1 MIPLFNPFS
10 KKDEPTDGVSV
21 LTSLRTG
28 IMSKITPSE
37 ETETSTAEAAE
48 ADTAV
53 PPASAALA
61 GFNENDVP
69 DLDAVAGY
77 LLQFAAKAGKIKPE
91 HNSSISA
98 DNILDIRNFRSVL
111 YFADWEFTR
120 RHGRRLTDIVWYA
133 SDYDYNINTASRFD
147 VILDPEIFAF
157 GYRIVGEKKSN
168 HLLTKVSLRADH
180 DNYDFTPALG
190 NEVKT
195 HLEHIVAAYTAMSSR
210 PRTFPSSYEPKGGDA
225 RTYYDLD
232 LMEIAAIERR
242 EHRVK
247 VKPFM
252 SLEDKKFDPSNFFVF
267 RNNVQF
273 DFYRSLTDH
282 DGRFA
287 SALLKITGDKFFAEN
302 PEKLHIRSTFAN
314 PLWET
319 DDDVSVMA
327 VDEETGYGTEYMI
340 RLEGKTFYIFALLT
354 DAEYASLTDSQH
366 EFFKIAPED
375 DFDSLAGT
383 PDPKKE
389 RLIEFRGECK
399 INLDLHVVMDETRET
414 GVQTSF
420 SEVKFKLI

>member
-1 MIPLFNPFS
+1 M
-10 KKDEPTDGVSV
+10 

-28 IMSKITPSE
+28 IMAKITPTDEAVTEQAE
-37 ETETSTAEAAE
+37 ELDDVNTL
-48 ADTAV
+48 
-53 PPASAALA
+53 PPVTPGLSVLP
-61 GFNENDVP
+61 NREVP

-77 LLQFAAKAGKIKPE
+77 ILQFAEKAGKIKPE
-91 HNSSISA
+91 HSTSISA
-98 DNILDIRNFRSVL
+98 DNILDIRNFRSLL

-120 RHGRRLTDIVWYA
+120 RHNRRLTDIVWYA

-147 VILDPEIFAF
+147 VILDHNVFDF
-157 GYRIVGEKKSN
+157 GYRIVGEKKTN
-168 HLLTKVSLRADH
+168 HLLTKVSLRRDFENH
-180 DNYDFTPALG
+180 DFTAALG
-190 NEVKT
+190 HEVKT
-195 HLEHIVAAYTAMSSR
+195 HLEHIVAAYTTMASR
-210 PRTFPSSYEPKGGDA
+210 PRTFPSAYEPKGGDS

-232 LMEIAAIERR
+232 LLEIAAIERR

-252 SLEDKKFDPSNFFVF
+252 GLEDKKFDPATFALF

-282 DGRFA
+282 DARFA
-287 SALLKITGDKFFAEN
+287 AALLKITGNKFFAEN
-302 PEKLHIRSTFAN
+302 PEKLHIRSTFAT
-314 PLWET
+314 PMWET
-319 DDDVSVMA
+319 DEDISVMS
-327 VDEETGYGTEYMI
+327 VDEETGYGKEYMI

-399 INLDLHVVMDETRET
+399 IKLDLHVVMDPSRET
-414 GVQTSF
+414 GVKTSF
-420 SEVKFKLI
+420 GEVAFRLV

>member
-10 KKDEPTDGVSV
+10 KKDESTDPVSM

-28 IMSKITPSE
+28 IMSKISTSDETDSE
-37 ETETSTAEAAE
+37 HEESYEQE
-48 ADTAV
+48 NPDV
-53 PPASAALA
+53 GSSSLQSIP
-61 GFNENDVP
+61 ENDVP
-69 DLDAVAGY
+69 DLDTVAGY
-77 LLQFAAKAGKIKPE
+77 MLQFAEKAGKIKPE
-91 HNSSISA
+91 HSTTISA
-98 DNILDIRNFRSVL
+98 DNILDIRNFRNVL

-120 RHGRRLTDIVWYA
+120 RHGRRLTDITWYA

-147 VILDPEIFAF
+147 VILDHNVFDF
-157 GYRIVGEKKSN
+157 GYRIVGEKRTN
-168 HLLTKVSLRADH
+168 HLLTKVSLRREHEGH
-180 DNYDFTPALG
+180 DFSAGLSH
-190 NEVKT
+190 EVKT
-195 HLEHIVAAYTAMSSR
+195 HLEHIISAYTTMASR
-210 PRTFPSSYEPKGGDA
+210 PRTFPSAYEPKGGDS

-252 SLEDKKFDPSNFFVF
+252 SLGDKKFNPATFASF

-287 SALLKITGDKFFAEN
+287 SALLKITGNKFFAEN
-302 PEKLHIRSTFAN
+302 PEKLHIRSTFPT

-319 DDDVSVMA
+319 DEDISLMS

-340 RLEGKTFYIFALLT
+340 RLEGKSFYIFALLT

-375 DFDSLAGT
+375 DFDSLAGK

-399 INLDLHVVMDETRET
+399 INLDLHVVMDSSRET
-414 GVQTSF
+414 GVKTSF
-420 SEVKFKLI
+420 AEVKFRLV

>member
-1 MIPLFNPFS
+1 MIQLFNPFS
-10 KKDEPTDGVSV
+10 KKDESTDTVSM

-37 ETETSTAEAAE
+37 EQPHDVKENLDTDVESGQEAPE
-48 ADTAV
+48 HSV
-53 PPASAALA
+53 LPV
-61 GFNENDVP
+61 NDIP

-77 LLQFAAKAGKIKPE
+77 MLQFAEKIGKIKPE
-91 HNSSISA
+91 HSTSISE

-120 RHGRRLTDIVWYA
+120 RHGRRLTEIVWYA

-147 VILDPEIFAF
+147 VILDHEVFDF
-157 GYRIVGEKKSN
+157 GYRIVGEKRTN
-168 HLLTKVSLRADH
+168 HLLTKVSLRRDH
-180 DNYDFTPALG
+180 NDYNFAFALG
-190 NEVKT
+190 HEVRT
-195 HLEHIVAAYTAMSSR
+195 HLEHIVAAYTAMASR
-210 PRTFPSSYEPKGGDA
+210 PRTFPSSYEPKGGDS

-232 LMEIAAIERR
+232 LTEIAAIERR

-252 SLEDKKFDPSNFFVF
+252 SLEDKKFDPANFTLF

-287 SALLKITGDKFFAEN
+287 SALLKITGNKFFAEN
-302 PEKLHIRSTFAN
+302 PEKLHIRSAFPH

-319 DDDVSVMA
+319 DDEISVMD
-327 VDEETGYGTEYMI
+327 VDEETGFGKEYMI
-340 RLEGKTFYIFALLT
+340 RLEGKSFYIFALLT

-375 DFDSLAGT
+375 DFDSLAGK
-383 PDPKKE
+383 PDPNKE

-399 INLDLHVVMDETRET
+399 INLDLHVVTDPTRET
-414 GVQTSF
+414 GVKTSF
-420 SEVKFKLI
+420 AEVKFRLV

>member
-1 MIPLFNPFS
+1 M
-10 KKDEPTDGVSV
+10 

-28 IMSKITPSE
+28 IMSKITPSDEAEGTTKESPQE
-37 ETETSTAEAAE
+37 EEIS
-48 ADTAV
+48 
-53 PPASAALA
+53 PLSAPTLSVMPT
-61 GFNENDVP
+61 NDVP

-77 LLQFAAKAGKIKPE
+77 MLQFAEKAGKIKPE
-91 HNSSISA
+91 HSITISQ
-98 DNILDIRNFRSVL
+98 DNILDIRNFRSML

-147 VILDPEIFAF
+147 VILDHSVFEF
-157 GYRIVGEKKSN
+157 GYRIVGEKKTN
-168 HLLTKVSLRADH
+168 HLLTKVSLRRDH
-180 DNYDFTPALG
+180 DDYDFTPALG

-195 HLEHIVAAYTAMSSR
+195 HLEHIVAAYTAMALR
-210 PRTFPSSYEPKGGDA
+210 PRTFPSSYEPKGGDS

-232 LMEIAAIERR
+232 LAEIAAIERR

-252 SLEDKKFDPSNFFVF
+252 SLEDKKFNPETFTAF

-287 SALLKITGDKFFAEN
+287 SALLKITGGKFFSEN
-302 PEKLHIRSTFAN
+302 PEKLHIRSTFPT
-314 PLWET
+314 PLWEI
-319 DDDVSVMA
+319 DDEISVMA

-340 RLEGKTFYIFALLT
+340 RLEGKSFYIFALLT

-375 DFDSLAGT
+375 DFDSLAGK

-399 INLDLHVVMDETRET
+399 INLDLHVVMDPTRET
-414 GVQTSF
+414 GVKTSF
-420 SEVKFKLI
+420 GEVRFRLI